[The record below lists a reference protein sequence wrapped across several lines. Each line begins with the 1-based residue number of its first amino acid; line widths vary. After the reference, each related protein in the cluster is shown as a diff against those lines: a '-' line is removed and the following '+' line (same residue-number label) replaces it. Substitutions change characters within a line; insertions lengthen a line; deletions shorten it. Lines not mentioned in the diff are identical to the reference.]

1 MAQVCQL
8 GVTIC
13 VLWCVL
19 FNDFNPSMLSRDQ
32 ILSLRLLKSE
42 LDEMRPKSKLY
53 YGKIPVVSRNSI
65 RFQDDM
71 LCWTAERSYSR
82 LTTRNHSRY
91 LVLCSAT
98 SQQPPRIDCT
108 LNMCTEPDKY
118 SKATRI
124 RTADCG
130 CGVVRLQCCR
140 VV

>member
-1 MAQVCQL
+1 MYASWPLDRPV
-8 GVTIC
+8 VTTVRRGRRAWRHLELRASNAPKIET
-13 VLWCVL
+13 VLWE
-19 FNDFNPSMLSRDQ
+19 NTSGEQEQHTISRRYA
-32 ILSLRLLKSE
+32 I
-42 LDEMRPKSKLY
+42 
-53 YGKIPVVSRNSI
+53 
-65 RFQDDM
+65 
-71 LCWTAERSYSR
+71 CWTAERSNSR
-82 LTTRNHSRY
+82 LTTINHSRY